1 MKNRHSAPGVEKKLA
16 RDLDDRQLV
25 EKILAGDKEAERF
38 FFHAYRDRLFNACV
52 YILGRDER
60 EAEDIVQET
69 FIAAFKGLKTFE
81 FRSSLSHW
89 LVRICV
95 NRCHEKLRQRQKQ
108 IVRFQ
113 KELEQL
119 SGPSSIQKDKH
130 QEEDA
135 EHHQLLQ
142 VIETQRGHL
151 GKPCQELLKLRD
163 SEEKSYAK
171 IAQALKVPIGTVM
184 SRLARCKETL
194 KKLVTRALREGIHA

>member
-1 MKNRHSAPGVEKKLA
+1 ME

-25 EKILAGDKEAERF
+25 EKILAGDKAAERF
-38 FFHAYRDRLFNACV
+38 FFHAYRDRLFSACV

-69 FIAAFKGLKTFE
+69 FIAAFKGLKTFA

-108 IVRFQ
+108 IVRLQ
-113 KELEQL
+113 KELEDL
-119 SGPSSIQKDKH
+119 SGPSSIQKEKH
-130 QEEDA
+130 REQDA

-142 VIETQRGHL
+142 VIEAQRGLL
-151 GKPCQELLKLRD
+151 GKPCQALLKLRD

-171 IAQALKVPIGTVM
+171 IAQVLRVPIGTVM

-194 KKLVTRALREGIHA
+194 KKLVTRALGEGTHA